1 MKIGQE
7 VRAQIDAAQKNH
19 SSIKKS
25 STSFQNIVQK
35 ESDRM
40 RSEEIQKLLTD
51 ITKQGEILGRSR
63 TFKDLSRYKRLVKQ
77 FIEEAVQHG
86 MDLKQS
92 HSWNMNGQNRRFT
105 TVEEVD
111 KKLIELTDAIME
123 QESRSID
130 LLSIIG
136 EIKGL
141 LVNLY
146 M

>member
-7 VRAQIDAAQKNH
+7 VRTQIDAAQKNH
-19 SSIKKS
+19 PSERKYSS
-25 STSFQNIVQK
+25 SFQNIVQK

-40 RSEEIQKLLTD
+40 RSEELQRLLSD
-51 ITKQGEILGRSR
+51 ITKQGELLGRSK

-77 FIEEAVQHG
+77 FVEEAVQHG
-86 MDLKQS
+86 LDLKQS
-92 HSWNMNGQNRRFT
+92 HSWTMNGQNRRFT
-105 TVEEVD
+105 TVEEID
-111 KKLIELTDAIME
+111 QKLIELTDAIMQ
-123 QESRSID
+123 QERRSID
-130 LLSIIG
+130 LLSTIG